1 MISQYEF
8 DADYI
13 SDCIKEKYHDPIF
26 RNMYKIL
33 IDLAL
38 EHNEVYNLIIHKDL
52 KEEFKKEFLNIKSM
66 NEMIEGI
73 LKVLRREG
81 IIIEFK

>member
-26 RNMYKIL
+26 RNMYKKCVKPKI
-33 IDLAL
+33 
-38 EHNEVYNLIIHKDL
+38 
-52 KEEFKKEFLNIKSM
+52 
-66 NEMIEGI
+66 
-73 LKVLRREG
+73 
-81 IIIEFK
+81 

>member
-13 SDCIKEKYHDPIF
+13 SDCIKEKYYDPIF

-81 IIIEFK
+81 IIIES